1 MAHFVSQRRKCV
13 RIRNK
18 AAIPWNFSRSLLVY
32 ADVTRKE
39 DALMEETSL
48 QGPVLLVNGKL
59 TLMIPLEDGGAE
71 YVACSR
77 GISEVEG
84 QCLKIAIP
92 EWLAGMLRIDEGDI
106 VRVSNWDG
114 KLRIEPN
121 EAKVVQ

>member
-1 MAHFVSQRRKCV
+1 LK
-13 RIRNK
+13 K
-18 AAIPWNFSRSLLVY
+18 KG
-32 ADVTRKE
+32 KE
-39 DALMEETSL
+39 DAQMEETSL
-48 QGPVLLVNGKL
+48 QGPVLMVNGQL

-71 YVACSR
+71 LAACSR
-77 GISEVEG
+77 GISEVAG
-84 QCLKIAIP
+84 PCLKIAIP